1 MFNNTELSDIVNN
14 APAKT
19 SIFSSHCLENVAWCI
34 EMLPH
39 STASYLVYELN
50 KEPAPASEKDLDGP
64 TATGFT
70 TFPEKWVSCHYCLKL
85 YNIVINFNKY

>member
-1 MFNNTELSDIVNN
+1 MFNNTELGDIVNN

-19 SIFSSHCLENVAWCI
+19 SIFSSNCLENVAWCI
-34 EMLPH
+34 EMLPY

-50 KEPAPASEKDLDGP
+50 KEPAPASERDLDDS

-70 TFPEKWVSCHYCLKL
+70 TFPEKMGLLSLLLKIIQHCH
-85 YNIVINFNKY
+85 